1 MTMQHPENNTT
12 LGRHRLHLGRTILIG
27 FFTVAPL
34 WVTWLVFDFLL
45 GILADVG
52 RPLLRGAAVAV
63 SPVSQTLATWLLD
76 SSFQKAVA
84 VALTLGSL
92 YGIGLLASWVLGR
105 KLIAGVE
112 ALLARLP
119 LIQTIYNGTKRFLHT
134 LRQPPIAGQRVV
146 LISFPTPEMKA
157 IGFVTK
163 ILRDTDTGRELA
175 AVYVPTSPN
184 PTSGYIEIVPL
195 DDVVQTDWTIEQAMS
210 FVMTGG
216 ANAPD
221 TVRYQTTAAAGTA
234 GGETAP

>member
-1 MTMQHPENNTT
+1 MQHPENNTT

-195 DDVVQTDWTIEQAMS
+195 DEVVQTDWTIEQAMS